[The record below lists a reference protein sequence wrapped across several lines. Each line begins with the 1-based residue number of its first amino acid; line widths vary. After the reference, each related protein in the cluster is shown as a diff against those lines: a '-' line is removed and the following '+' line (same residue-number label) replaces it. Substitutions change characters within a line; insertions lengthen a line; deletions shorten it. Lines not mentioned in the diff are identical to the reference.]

1 MQKSGIK
8 TSEFYVT
15 LVSTLVSLLVMT
27 GVIEPSYANQL
38 TDLVVQAIG
47 GVVALGTVIAYIL
60 SRTELKKEEMRLQAK
75 G

>member
-1 MQKSGIK
+1 MKKGFT

-15 LVSTLVSLLVMT
+15 LASTVVSLLVMA
-27 GVIEPSYANQL
+27 GVIEPANASQL

-47 GVVALGTVIAYIL
+47 GIVALGSVIAYIL
-60 SRTELKKEEMRLQAK
+60 SRTELKKTDLQVKAQ

>member
-1 MQKSGIK
+1 MKSGFK

-15 LVSTLVSLLVMT
+15 LVSTLVSLLVMA
-27 GVIEPSYANQL
+27 GVVEPSYQSEL

-47 GVVALGTVIAYIL
+47 GIVALGSVLGYLL

>member
-1 MQKSGIK
+1 MKTGLK

-15 LVSTLVSLLVMT
+15 LVSMLVSLLVMT
-27 GVIEPSYANQL
+27 GVLEPDKASEISEL
-38 TDLVVQAIG
+38 IVQAIG
-47 GVVALGTVIAYIL
+47 GIVALGTVIGYLL